1 MGRINGKM
9 TIAEQVSKLFEHP
22 YFKQAVRQYSS
33 GSTGNLQYVFSAV
46 MVHTHQTTRD
56 HCVKEYRRNKWFNFP
71 EIVTA
76 LKELPFPPSINYEL
90 PIPQIEAEIDP
101 ICKVVP
107 LRIFKKYPKVNHT
120 PNQLEL
126 AFPILNKASR
136 ILQEA

>member
-1 MGRINGKM
+1 M
-9 TIAEQVSKLFEHP
+9 TIPEQVAKLFEHP
-22 YFKQAVRQYSS
+22 YLKQAIRHYSS
-33 GSTGNLQYVFSAV
+33 GNDVDLKYVFSAV

-76 LKELPFPPSINYEL
+76 LKELPFPSNINYEL
-90 PIPQIEAEIDP
+90 PIPAITDEP

-107 LRIFKKYPKVNHT
+107 LTVVKRYPKINHT